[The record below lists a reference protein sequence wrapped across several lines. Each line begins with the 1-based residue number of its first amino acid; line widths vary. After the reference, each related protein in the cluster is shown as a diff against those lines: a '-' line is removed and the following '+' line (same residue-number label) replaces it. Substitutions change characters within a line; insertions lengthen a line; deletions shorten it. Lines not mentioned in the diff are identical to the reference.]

1 MESWLNNEAPDDVG
15 QALEDLLLDGPDQE
29 TTRHAVHALRQR
41 LSSTKGE
48 VAYIGGLSDPTVGSL
63 MVARTARGLVAVA
76 FTDREGE
83 FINKLEK
90 EGFQVAESPSQVD
103 QETRQLSEYLDA
115 KRSSFDLQVDLSSL
129 TAFQREVL
137 MAVSEVPPGEVITYQ
152 ELAQRIGRPNA
163 ARAVGQA
170 LGRNP
175 VPIVIPC
182 HRVIASDGSLGG
194 YSGAGGIATK
204 AALLQLEGAP
214 V

>member
-15 QALEDLLLDGPDQE
+15 QALDELLSDGPDQA
-29 TTRHAVHALRQR
+29 TTRHAVHALRER

-48 VAYIGGLSDPTVGSL
+48 VAYIGRLSDPIVGSL

-76 FTDREGE
+76 FTDREVE
-83 FINKLEK
+83 FKNKLEK
-90 EGFQVAESPSQVD
+90 EGYQVADSPSQVD
-103 QETRQLSEYLDA
+103 QETRQLSEYLEA

-152 ELAQRIGRPNA
+152 ELAQRIGRPKA

-194 YSGAGGIATK
+194 YSGARGIATK